1 MRRIGMSAVAL
12 AVLAG
17 CNTQPTPSMLGM
29 TGRAEVAGVEAGDML
44 KLRAGPGLGYEIIVG
59 LPNGTLMRTG
69 ECQRLGGTVWCEA
82 ALDRDPGTRGYVS
95 ETYLRKM

>member
-1 MRRIGMSAVAL
+1 MRRIMVGAVTL

-17 CNTQPTPSMLGM
+17 CNTQPTPMLIGM

-44 KLRAGPGLGYEIIVG
+44 KLRAGPGLGYEVIVG

-69 ECQRLGGTVWCEA
+69 ACNRVGGTVWCEA
-82 ALDRDPGTRGYVS
+82 ALDRDPGTKGYVS
-95 ETYLRKM
+95 ETYLRKL

>member
-17 CNTQPTPSMLGM
+17 CNTQPTPAMLGM
-29 TGRAEVAGVEAGDML
+29 TGRAEVAGVEAGYML
-44 KLRAGPGLGYEIIVG
+44 RLRAGPGLGYEIIVG

-69 ECQRLGGTVWCEA
+69 ACNRVGGTVWCEA
-82 ALDRDPGTRGYVS
+82 ALDRDPGTKGYVS
-95 ETYLRKM
+95 ETYLRKL

>member
-1 MRRIGMSAVAL
+1 MRRIIGSVMAV

-17 CNTQPTPSMLGM
+17 CNTQPTPLLIGM

-44 KLRAGPGLGYEIIVG
+44 KLRAGPGLGYEVIVG
-59 LPNGTLMRTG
+59 LPNGTVMRTG
-69 ECQRLGGTVWCEA
+69 ACNRVGGTVWCEA
-82 ALDRDPGTRGYVS
+82 ALDRDPGTKGYVS